1 MRLGINRKAFAVA
14 RIKAG
19 LSQTE
24 LSQRAQVS
32 KTLVCQIETGQRTP
46 SPGTARRLCE
56 ALSADFDDIFF
67 VDNGCKCKH

>member
-1 MRLGINRKAFAVA
+1 MRLGIDRKAFAVA

-24 LSQRAQVS
+24 LSKRAQVS

-46 SPGTARRLCE
+46 SPRIARRLCE
-56 ALSADFDDIFF
+56 ALSVDFDDIFF
-67 VDNGCKCKH
+67 VDSGCKSEQ